1 MSSIHARLVRANIER
16 DNMLVAIADEVMY
29 KVATQPGVHASVVER
44 WNKRAAR
51 RTLER
56 ERGVQHSIAPGP
68 WDEDLDNYPPGKDY
82 VVDIGDG
89 YEAVLNRDRYW
100 MWRIYVRIPMNHPFV
115 GKHYDELFMSVTF
128 SEGNMFG
135 FYLPESYTASPHYIY
150 TTYDRVETFKPMFPR
165 KYVDYERALEM
176 AKELKGEFVKA
187 LTNPEVY
194 MPGYMPFEETEGGV
208 EDEVAA
214 VAEPPKEPKKPMSY
228 KAALLGK

>member
-1 MSSIHARLVRANIER
+1 MSSIRERLVRANIER
-16 DNMLVAIADEVMY
+16 DNMLAAISDEVMY
-29 KVATQPGVHASVVER
+29 KEATQPGVHASVVER

-51 RTLER
+51 RRRFER
-56 ERGVQHSIAPGP
+56 RVQHSIAPGP
-68 WDEDLDNYPPGKDY
+68 WDDDLDNYPPGKDY

-115 GKHYDELFMSVTF
+115 GKHYDDIHMGVTY

-135 FYLPESYTASPHYIY
+135 YYLQESYTSSPHYVY
-150 TTYDRVETFKPMFPR
+150 TEYDRVETFNPMYAR

-187 LTNPEVY
+187 HANPKEYLVCEEAEEEV
-194 MPGYMPFEETEGGV
+194 E
-208 EDEVAA
+208 EVAA
-214 VAEPPKEPKKPMSY
+214 VAEPPKVEPKKPMSY
-228 KAALLGK
+228 KAALLGKQ